1 VYEVGSLLDSATQ
14 ISQMVLRK
22 STNDGASWTQY
33 KPTTQESYAYAVLPH
48 PTNDAIICLGGYF
61 RESDGTYYPVI
72 FRTTDRGVTWNKSG
86 SSIFTQP
93 WNQVQV
99 LECEKN
105 NPNKLY
111 AGLSGYGLY
120 LSTDAGSSWSQT
132 LPYVNVTCIVI
143 DPSNENNVFV
153 GTSSGVKSSTDGGK
167 TWRDMNEN
175 LTTLTVES
183 LDYDAVNKVLYAGT
197 QYGGVFRRSIGIA
210 NAVEQDIVP
219 DRIELCQNYP
229 NPFNP
234 TTDIE
239 FRIANFEFV
248 TLKVFDVLGREIA
261 TLAEGYYGAGS
272 YKATFD
278 ASGLSSGVYYYRLE
292 ARQTDGGQPGGAS
305 TGSARSFVQT
315 KAMVLMK

>member
-1 VYEVGSLLDSATQ
+1 
-14 ISQMVLRK
+14 MVLRK

-33 KPTTQESYAYAVLPH
+33 KPTTEESYAYAVLPH
-48 PTNDAIICLGGYF
+48 PTNDAIIYLGGYF
-61 RESDGTYYPVI
+61 RQSNGNNCPVI
-72 FRTTDRGVTWNKSG
+72 FKTTDRGVTWNKSG
-86 SSIFTQP
+86 SSTFTQP
-93 WNQVQV
+93 WDQVQA

-105 NPNKLY
+105 NPNKVY
-111 AGLSGYGLY
+111 AGSNYGLY
-120 LSTDAGSSWSQT
+120 LSTDAGSSWSQP
-132 LPYVNVTCIVI
+132 LMNVNVTCIVI
-143 DPSNENNVFV
+143 DPTNENNVFV

-175 LTTLTVES
+175 LTTLMVES

-197 QYGGVFRRSIGIA
+197 QYAGVFRRSIGIA
-210 NAVEQDIVP
+210 NAVEQGMVP
-219 DRIELCQNYP
+219 EQIELYQNYP

-234 TTDIE
+234 TTAIGYQLS
-239 FRIANFEFV
+239 ANSFI

-292 ARQTDGGQPGGAS
+292 VRQIDGGQARQTDGGQAGGAS